1 MYFIQPLLID
11 VGDRFEMHEFL
22 FVPNCDCNLLGRD
35 LMARMGMQIHIVK
48 SDMESKTVVSL
59 CKMSEK
65 AYAEIN
71 PEVWAAAGK

>member
-1 MYFIQPLLID
+1 
-11 VGDRFEMHEFL
+11 
-22 FVPNCDCNLLGRD
+22 
-35 LMARMGMQIHIVK
+35 MARMGMKIHIFK

-71 PEVWAAAGK
+71 PEVLTVFPQGYTVTSFV